1 MAFQEVNIGVE
12 GNDGTGDSIRQ
23 SFRKVNENF
32 NELYAVFNEGGRITL
47 KDLDDTPTIYQPNSI
62 FLVNSEGV
70 FIDNAVLET
79 TYSYDQNGEPVPSVT
94 FQFEDGYTETIT
106 NPNTNETEEVY
117 TPGKLIISA
126 GFSRVADDT
135 MPKLGGPLNAAG
147 FPIVG
152 ATIDELYLNELN
164 NAETNQTNWTLENFV
179 ITKGYADQRYL
190 TSDIPII
197 IADEPTGLLHYTW
210 QIADYIQ
217 TEGAFKD
224 TLYIVKHFTPTQTEE
239 EGHGIS
245 FSQNGTE
252 IKFNSRL
259 FIPEALKDPETNQ
272 IYPNLYIRVASPN
285 HLWLYLDK
293 AQAKEQNAD
302 IALQNKMDLTGA
314 SIYYSPGDGTSEED
328 IHTIT
333 LAALDTSLTG
343 NFLSNQAVPRKSLVL
358 RSGDTM
364 SGPLY
369 LSDHPGDLKGSGTPN
384 GEEDLLAA
392 TKLYVDQGAAYSSP
406 EVLYVSTAGDDQ
418 MLGVPAG
425 REGTAEA
432 YAFKTIGAAAARAAE
447 LIKTADSTPG
457 PYIQKL
463 TYTDNLNSQ
472 NSVIIGYDIEEAT
485 DTNGY
490 ATTPRTIL
498 SENRTYIQAETIAWI
513 DTTYPDFQYDKDY
526 CYRDIGLLLDA
537 IIYDIYRK
545 IGTNTLS
552 KQAAEKYFSSVSG
565 RRAVTIQQTETLAA
579 IEFAKQLCIDLL
591 NKQLSDAVVFTSISS
606 ELTSQVVLASGLDD
620 GWNDGDII
628 SFKDIPLSSGLQSTL
643 DFNNSVFYI
652 KFINADKDRFFLYE
666 DKALS
671 TPIDTSNLNS
681 YSNTGYDDGEGNTIF
696 ATFGKLYQVDYQPTF
711 PDVPEASVS
720 ETTGVTTLWS
730 LIQLIISEGVDYPLI
745 ADTNYGRPYRIYV
758 STGGA
763 GFTDQTSDFNADALP
778 GKVIRGVKSE
788 AIGRII
794 RFVNN
799 STNTFGNDLVRFD
812 LNLLSAKD
820 FEEGEA
826 LEFANYIKKK
836 EVVIRVEAGNYYEDY
851 PIKVSNNVSIKGDEF
866 RRVIVQPKPET
877 ESHKPRLSQ
886 SKWANTYFY
895 RDRYFD
901 GLEITTNGT
910 SKFYNQ
916 TQDENIVDEYQGW
929 FGYHY
934 LTDPSKPLNVD
945 NAGSIVINN
954 LTRSKNAANIIQ
966 KNTEFLKDETIGYLN
981 YIIAQDNG
989 TLPTNFTYDI
999 EVYKDILGL
1008 VIKAIAYDFEYSG
1021 KEKVL
1026 EAQGFFFG
1034 EVDVDHITAKEL
1046 ALDFIKSRSVE
1057 LLSGIQITSEDLY
1070 STTEQFLIFDE
1081 IGSLLVGE
1089 DGCLTTVSNSIDLIK
1104 FSFDA
1109 SYNPPKRAD
1118 EMDCFL
1124 LGDTT
1129 IIRNLTCRG
1138 HGGFMTVLDPDG
1150 QILTKSPY
1158 IQTASSFSKSINA
1171 QTFSGGMLVDAY
1183 VGNLPARILPQGDPL
1198 IDVQNYEYD
1207 PYILAI
1213 ISDDSV
1219 DGQKQGLRIREP
1231 QLPCPFYLGGIRYQV
1246 NAISDY
1252 NQASGFA
1259 LIYLDKNSGPDNPAD
1274 PDGPNLGFVE
1284 SIPAEGVKIFLQTA
1298 GNRSL
1303 LGNDYTQVNDLGYGL
1318 VVTNGAFSEMVSMF
1332 TYYCHAAYYS
1342 CNGGEIR
1349 SLNGSNGYGNF
1360 ALVSEGADPNEIPDR
1375 VELDRI
1381 MCRPASIFADQSETD
1396 TGTLSTTYAATFEDS
1411 FIIVYNMIETPQPD
1425 SVITIDHGGVVGV
1438 LNYRISA
1445 VSCLSAL
1452 VGDYAPGTIGAAD
1465 PTAGPTVIVRNKTLY
1480 RLELRADDVIQTDYF
1495 GLLQT
1500 ALAHGTPIEYRDNI
1514 DLTFKNVARPTKLV
1528 TRPSTAINIDES
1540 SNTTYRSLD
1549 FQTED
1554 PFGTPLSTELI
1565 FTLVA
1570 SGQTVLSVAP
1580 PTVISNRAG
1589 ATASVLESNAANL
1602 SQVLVHNVQGLFLPG
1617 DDIYIS
1623 GTNSNVSIGSIAANV
1638 FDKARATIEQNFE
1651 TVQFESFGQQTD
1663 GTVENYMDGGCGS
1676 SQNDTRLAIKL
1687 LGGPGPET
1695 DSNRIKDPTSP
1706 KVFTFKGKTHRITDY
1721 FADVTALNISPGS
1734 VTTSIN
1740 EYIANGPDGAYTA
1753 LARVAQNKSGSDI
1766 IVCEITGTFNIGD
1779 PVYRGVSIAALASL
1793 STTIQNV
1800 TAQEYGIIT
1809 FTDASINLTNVG
1821 TGLVEGIKDGNGD
1834 NFNRIF
1840 AAGLDVDA
1848 AGEITIAISLVRAT
1862 GHDFTQIG
1870 TGGYNTSNYPNV
1882 ILGDPSQPVTDTYWT
1897 NDTGFQSRAQVWEKK
1912 KGRVFWVS
1920 TDQYGFFRVGRFFS
1934 VDQGTGSITFGGEV
1948 GISNA
1953 NALGFK
1959 KGVTINEFSSDEQ
1972 FADDSNLAV
1981 PTEKSIRG
1989 YIKRVL
1995 GLDPHNPSNILSAAQ
2010 RIGPG
2015 FLPLNGTV
2023 AMEGN
2028 LNMGS
2033 DPNTGLEHRVRN
2045 VANPIDSLDA
2055 VNKLYVDGKAGA
2067 QSLTKNK
2074 NFMIDTRLP
2083 DPAIAPDT
2091 SPNSDPGLLEANE
2104 FIVSTGNYVIYL
2116 TGASDQF
2123 DDGAIIRNTED
2134 DAAGVATFTGVIIQ
2148 SHQTVDPLYGSIQK
2162 VSYNLTLGEPL
2173 SVQNTIG
2180 GAIYSGSYTGGNAAV
2195 NGQLLPGDA
2204 GGSFEEVTN
2213 AGHFTGVYDSQ
2224 TDTTDFQGNDIFVT
2238 VEREKDFAAVKFA
2251 IREDSIVNADVNN
2264 SAGIL
2269 QSKLSLTRA
2278 KTVANDAAIS
2288 SQADCGIAAFSS
2300 ASFTAT
2306 ASGFID
2312 IKSNGISLGDLQQ
2325 ISANRVLGRLSSDG
2339 NVSEL
2344 SFAEITGG
2352 GGGLLKSYF
2361 PDGNKILYRSS
2372 TDNGGAAADW
2382 GQLSFST
2389 GNTSSTIV
2397 QRDSS
2402 GTITGTNLNFTNNI
2416 YYNNEIVATSGGAG
2430 QIRVGGVHP
2439 AKTNFQIGS
2448 DYISSRFSYTSGIG
2462 SLQLDNTATDQG
2474 VAILLGSSGL
2484 AQEHDNNIGTNAI
2497 VFWLDGAA
2505 RYKMSTENVGTVEN
2519 PDIRTQFFAV
2529 DASATN
2535 PIDLGT
2541 YANPFSIVHG
2551 AVFSGYST
2559 RSKYAD
2565 LAENYLA
2572 DEKYDDGTVLVFG
2585 GAFEITI
2592 TNTKGDK
2599 RIAGVVS
2606 TNPAHLMN
2614 DALQGEHVTPL
2625 ALQGRV
2631 PCKVIGK
2638 VAKGDMLVTSAIAGY
2653 AIVDN
2658 DPRIGT
2664 VLGKAVG
2671 EKTDDGKGVV
2681 EIVVGRL

>member
-47 KDLDDTPTIYQPNSI
+47 KDLDDTPTVYQPNSI

-70 FIDNAVLET
+70 FIDNAILDT
-79 TYSYDQNGEPVPSVT
+79 TYTYDQNGQPVPSVT

-117 TPGKLIISA
+117 TPGKLIIAA

-152 ATIDELYLNELN
+152 VTVNEEYLNELN

-179 ITKGYADQRYL
+179 ITKGYGDQRYI

-197 IADEPTGLLHYTW
+197 INDEPTGILHYTW
-210 QIADYIQ
+210 EISDYIQ
-217 TEGAFKD
+217 EDGPYKNTI
-224 TLYIVKHFTPTQTEE
+224 YIVKHFTPLQVEE
-239 EGHGIS
+239 AGHGIS
-245 FSQNGTE
+245 FGQNGSK

-259 FIPEALKDPETNQ
+259 FIPEALKDPITNQ
-272 IYPNLYIRVASPN
+272 LYDNLYIRVASPN
-285 HLWLYLDK
+285 HLWLYTSK
-293 AQAKEQNAD
+293 EEATEQNAD
-302 IALQNKMDLTGA
+302 IALQNIIDLTGA
-314 SIYYSPGDGTSEED
+314 STIYDTGDGNTEED
-328 IHTIT
+328 RHTIT
-333 LAALDTSLTG
+333 LASLDTSLTG
-343 NFLSNQAVPRKSLVL
+343 NFLSDQAVPRKSLVL

-364 SGPLY
+364 TGPLY

-384 GEEDLLAA
+384 GEEDLQAA

-406 EVLYVSTAGDDQ
+406 EVLYVSTAGNDK
-418 MLGVPAG
+418 MTGVPAG

-432 YAFKTIGAAAARAAE
+432 YAFKSIGAAAARAAE
-447 LIKTADSTPG
+447 LIKTAESTPG

-463 TYTDNLNSQ
+463 TYTNNLNSQ
-472 NSVIIGYDIEEAT
+472 NSLVIGYDIEEAP
-485 DTNGY
+485 DANGY
-490 ATTPRTIL
+490 ATVPRTL
-498 SENRTYIQAETIAWI
+498 LTENRTYIQAETIAWI
-513 DTTYPDFQYDKDY
+513 NRTYPNFEYDTDY

-545 IGTNTLS
+545 VGANTLS
-552 KQAAEKYFSSVSG
+552 KQAAERYFSSVSG

-591 NKQLSDAVVFTSISS
+591 NKQLSDAVVFSSISS
-606 ELTSQVVLASGLDD
+606 ELTCQIVLAGGLDAD
-620 GWNDGDII
+620 WNDGDLIT
-628 SFKDIPLSSGLQSTL
+628 FKDIPSSTGLDSTL

-652 KFINADKDRFFLYE
+652 KFLNVDKDRFFIYYDQDLN
-666 DKALS
+666 D
-671 TPIDTSNLNS
+671 PVDTSAVDLFV
-681 YSNTGYDDGEGNTIF
+681 NTGYDDGEGNNLF
-696 ATFGKLYQVDYQPTF
+696 ATFGKVYQKDYRPIF

-730 LIQLIISEGVDYPLI
+730 LIQTIISEGVDYPLI

-763 GFTDQTSDFNADALP
+763 GFVDQTSDFNADALP

-799 STNTFGNDLVRFD
+799 ESGAFGNDLVRFD
-812 LNLLSAKD
+812 LNLLAAKD
-820 FEEGEA
+820 FEPGEA

-836 EVVIRVEAGNYYEDY
+836 EVVIRIEAGNYYEDY

-877 ESHKPRLSQ
+877 ESHRPRLSQ

-945 NAGSIVINN
+945 NAGSIAINN
-954 LTRSKNAANIIQ
+954 TTASKNAANIIQ
-966 KNTEFLKDETIGYLN
+966 KNLEFLKDETIGYLN
-981 YIIAQDNG
+981 YIITLDNG
-989 TLPTNFTYDI
+989 TLPTNFTYDL
-999 EVYKDILGL
+999 EAYQDILGL

-1026 EAQGFFFG
+1026 ETQGLFFE
-1034 EVDVDHITAKEL
+1034 EVDVDHITAKGL

-1057 LLSGIQITSEDLY
+1057 LLEGNQIASANLY
-1070 STTEQFLIFDE
+1070 STTEQFLILDAV
-1081 IGSLLVGE
+1081 GLLLVGE
-1089 DGCLTTVSNSIDLIK
+1089 DGCTTTVSNFIDLIK

-1138 HGGFMTVLDPDG
+1138 HGGFMSVLDPDG

-1158 IQTASSFSKSINA
+1158 IQTASSFSRSINA

-1183 VGNLPARILPQGDPL
+1183 VGNLPARILPEGDPL
-1198 IDVQNYEYD
+1198 IDVQGYQYD
-1207 PYILAI
+1207 PYTLPI
-1213 ISDDSV
+1213 ISDDSN
-1219 DGQKQGLRIREP
+1219 DGQKQGLKIREP

-1284 SIPAEGVKIFLQTA
+1284 NIPAEGIKIFLQTA

-1375 VELDRI
+1375 VQLDRI
-1381 MCRPASIFADQSETD
+1381 MCRPASIFAAQAETD
-1396 TGTLSTTYAATFEDS
+1396 TGALSSTYSADFEDS
-1411 FIIVYNMIETPQPD
+1411 FIIVYNMVETPQPD
-1425 SVITIDHGGVVGV
+1425 SVITIDHGGTVGI

-1465 PTAGPTVIVRNKTLY
+1465 PTAGATVVVKNKTLY

-1500 ALAHGTPIEYRDNI
+1500 ALAHGTPVEYRDNI
-1514 DLTFKNVARPTKLV
+1514 DITFKNVARPTKLV

-1565 FTLVA
+1565 FTFA
-1570 SGQTVLSVAP
+1570 SAANYSFNTP
-1580 PTVISNRAG
+1580 DTIISNRAG
-1589 ATASVLESNAANL
+1589 ATALVLESNAVNL
-1602 SQVLVHNVQGLFLPG
+1602 NQVTVYNVQGLFLPG
-1617 DDIYIS
+1617 DDIYEA
-1623 GTNSNVSIGSIAANV
+1623 GANTNIKIETLAANV

-1651 TVQFESFGQQTD
+1651 VVQIESFGQQPD
-1663 GTVENYMDGGCGS
+1663 GTVKNYMDGGCGS

-1695 DSNRIKDPTSP
+1695 DSDRIKNSSSP
-1706 KVFTFKGKTHRITDY
+1706 KVFSFKGKTHRITDY
-1721 FADVTALNISPGS
+1721 FADVTGININPTS

-1753 LARVAQNKSGSDI
+1753 LARVTQNQSGSDI
-1766 IVCEITGTFNIGD
+1766 IVCDITGTFNIGD
-1779 PVYRGVSIAALASL
+1779 PVYRGVSVATLSSL

-1800 TAQEYGIIT
+1800 TPQEYGIIT
-1809 FTDASINLTNVG
+1809 FTDAEINLSNVA

-1840 AAGLDVDA
+1840 AAGLDNNAD
-1848 AGEITIAISLVRAT
+1848 GEITIAISLVRAT

-1995 GLDPHNPSNILSAAQ
+1995 GIDPHNPGNILSAAQ

-2015 FLPLNGTV
+2015 FLPLNGSV

-2045 VANPIDSLDA
+2045 IANPIDSLDA
-2055 VNKLYVDGKAGA
+2055 VNKQYVDGKVGA

-2091 SPNSDPGLLEANE
+2091 SPNSEPGLMEANE

-2116 TGASDQF
+2116 TGDSDQF
-2123 DDGAIIRNTED
+2123 DDGAAIRNTED
-2134 DAAGVATFTGVIIQ
+2134 DAPGVATVTGVIIQ

-2162 VSYNLTLGEPL
+2162 VLYNLTLGEPL
-2173 SVQNTIG
+2173 SEQNTIG

-2195 NGQLLPGDA
+2195 NGQLLPGNA

-2213 AGHFTGVYDSQ
+2213 AGHFTGIYDVN
-2224 TDTTDFQGNDIFVT
+2224 TDTTDYQGNDIFAT
-2238 VEREKDFAAVKFA
+2238 VERQKDSASIKFA
-2251 IREDSIVNADVNN
+2251 IREDSIVNADVN
-2264 SAGIL
+2264 SAAGIL

-2278 KTVANDAAIS
+2278 KVVTDDNAIS
-2288 SQADCGIAAFSS
+2288 SQADCGIGAFASS
-2300 ASFTAT
+2300 SFTAT
-2306 ASGFID
+2306 AKGFID
-2312 IKSNGISLGDLQQ
+2312 IKSNGIALGDLQQ
-2325 ISANRVLGRLSSDG
+2325 ITANRVLGRLSTNG
-2339 NVSEL
+2339 NVTEL

-2361 PDGNKILYRSS
+2361 PDDNKVLYRSS
-2372 TDNGGAAADW
+2372 TAAGGAAADW
-2382 GQLSFST
+2382 GQLSYST
-2389 GNTSSTIV
+2389 GNTASTLV

-2402 GTITGTNLNFTNNI
+2402 GTVKGTNLNFTSNI
-2416 YYNNEIVATSGGAG
+2416 YYNDEVIITSGGAG
-2430 QIRVGGVHP
+2430 QVRVGGVTP
-2439 AKTNFQIGS
+2439 AATNFQIGS
-2448 DYISSRFSYTSGIG
+2448 DYIASRFSYTSGIG
-2462 SLQLDNTATDQG
+2462 SLQLDNTATNEG

-2484 AQEHDNNIGTNAI
+2484 SQEHDSNIGTNAV
-2497 VFWLDGAA
+2497 VFWIDGAA
-2505 RYKMSTENVGTVEN
+2505 RYKMSTENVGTAEN

-2529 DASATN
+2529 DASAQN

-2585 GAFEITI
+2585 GAEEITV

-2599 RIAGVVS
+2599 RVAGIVS

-2614 DALQGEHVTPL
+2614 EALEGEHIIPL